1 MVFFMCEVFSSAQ
14 HEWLKS
20 TKTLA
25 AVHPYINERNK
36 FRMAAGWPIIS
47 LPNQGFGTNN
57 KYIFRCSLEVTA
69 LASPN
74 VVFARWPI
82 HTQSRFPISNAL

>member
-1 MVFFMCEVFSSAQ
+1 MAEIDQNS
-14 HEWLKS
+14 
-20 TKTLA
+20 